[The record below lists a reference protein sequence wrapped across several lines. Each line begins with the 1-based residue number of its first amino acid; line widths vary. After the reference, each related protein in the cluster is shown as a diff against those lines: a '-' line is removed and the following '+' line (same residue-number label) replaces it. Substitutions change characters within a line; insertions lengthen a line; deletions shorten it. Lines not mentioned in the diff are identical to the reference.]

1 MAAVI
6 GDTVGDPFKDTA
18 GPALNPLIKVMN
30 LVALLIA
37 PIVVTHTDDTAIRV
51 AVVAIAVVVLASM
64 IWISKSRKSELGTE
78 IQQMD
83 AAGAPS

>member
-1 MAAVI
+1 
-6 GDTVGDPFKDTA
+6 
-18 GPALNPLIKVMN
+18 LIKVMN

-37 PIVVTHTDDTAIRV
+37 PIDVSHTDDTALRV
-51 AVVAIAVVVLASM
+51 AVVVIAAAVLAAM
-64 IWISKSRKSELGTE
+64 IWVSKSRKSELGTE

>member
-1 MAAVI
+1 VI

-37 PIVVTHTDDTAIRV
+37 PIVVSHTDDTAIRV
-51 AVVAIAVVVLASM
+51 AVVAIAAVVLASM
-64 IWISKSRKSELGTE
+64 IWVSKSRKSELGDE
-78 IQQMD
+78 IKQRD
-83 AAGAPS
+83 VAGAPTPS